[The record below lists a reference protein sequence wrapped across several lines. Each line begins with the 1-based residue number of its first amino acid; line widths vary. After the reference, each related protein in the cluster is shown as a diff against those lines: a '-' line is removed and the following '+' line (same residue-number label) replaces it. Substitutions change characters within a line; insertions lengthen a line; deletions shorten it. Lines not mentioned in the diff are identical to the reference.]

1 MIFRWFLLLFII
13 SCGFK
18 EDQLIHSDGTF
29 QIEFINVLSQLIMLI
44 VRNVAFKGVEPISP
58 KIYLN
63 TYFKAINLMRDTNI
77 GIDTK
82 ILQVMTSL

>member
-1 MIFRWFLLLFII
+1 
-13 SCGFK
+13 
-18 EDQLIHSDGTF
+18 
-29 QIEFINVLSQLIMLI
+29 MLI